1 MNPGLTIFMKKWNN
15 MAGYSQIPEN
25 VNNYH
30 ISRVYKGI
38 NNWDNI
44 MCYMMLQ
51 FSPKFFALN

>member
-1 MNPGLTIFMKKWNN
+1 

-44 MCYMMLQ
+44 LC
-51 FSPKFFALN
+51 AI